1 MIKIADFLRG
11 KTLFITGS
19 TGFVAKG
26 LVEKILSCAPEVGRL
41 YLLIRSRRR
50 PDRTVMSAEERLDR
64 EVLQSSAF
72 DRLRQAHGDRFE
84 AFAREKVAAVA
95 GDLGM
100 DRLGMDA
107 DTHDRLTR
115 EVRVVVNI
123 AGTVVFDEPLDQALQ
138 SNTLGTRR
146 VVEFAKACR
155 EAILLHVS
163 TAYVSG
169 KQPGRVHEEP
179 ILPGQTVAQ
188 RLGKGGEGYDLN
200 LEIENIL
207 AFTRSV
213 QEESHLPAVQDELR
227 RLIRKQ
233 NGRAVSAHRMEMLM
247 EAARHRWLR
256 RRLVEEGMRRAK
268 SLGWH
273 DSYTLTKAMGEQVI
287 AKMRG
292 DLPTVIVRPSIIE
305 SSLADP
311 EPGWLE
317 GLKVADP
324 LIVHYSKGRLS
335 DFPADPDVVLDVI
348 PVDVVVNAMLA
359 ALPKARRGEEI
370 QVYQVATGME
380 NPLKLG
386 EMYRLIREYFQKNP
400 VYTREGTPIPVPQW
414 SFPSPGQFRRR
425 LRLRYQIP
433 LNTLQWLMENL
444 SALPW
449 SKGLKRKVSTLG
461 AMLDRV
467 LSLAEIYSPYTNLD
481 CRFETENTRR
491 LYQELDPEDQKVF
504 NFDVTRIDWR
514 EYIQDIHIPGLKRHV
529 LKESGY
535 GTP

>member
-26 LVEKILSCAPEVGRL
+26 LVEKVLCCAPEVGRL
-41 YLLIRSRRR
+41 YLLIRPRRR

-64 EVLQSSAF
+64 EVFQSSAF
-72 DRLRQAHGDRFE
+72 GRLRQAHGDRFE
-84 AFAREKVAAVA
+84 AFAREKVVAVA
-95 GDLGM
+95 GDLAM
-100 DRLGMDA
+100 DRMGLAADA
-107 DTHDRLTR
+107 HSRLTQ
-115 EVRVVVNI
+115 EVQVVVNI

-155 EAILLHVS
+155 EPVLLHVS

-169 KQPGRVHEEP
+169 KQPGRVHEAP

-188 RLGKGGEGYDLN
+188 RLGMGGDYDLDR
-200 LEIENIL
+200 EIEDIT
-207 AFTRSV
+207 AFTRRV

-256 RRLVEEGMRRAK
+256 QCLVEEGMRRAQ

-292 DLPTVIVRPSIIE
+292 DLPTVVVRPSIIE

-335 DFPADPDVVLDVI
+335 DFPADPNIVLDVI
-348 PVDVVVNAMLA
+348 PVDMVVNVMLA
-359 ALPKARRGEEI
+359 ALPEARRGEGI
-370 QVYQVATGME
+370 RVYQVATGTE
-380 NPLKLG
+380 NPLQLG

-400 VYTREGTPIPVPQW
+400 VYTREGAPIPVPEW
-414 SFPSPGQFRRR
+414 SFPSPEQFRRR
-425 LRLRYQIP
+425 LRLRYKVP
-433 LNTLQWLMENL
+433 LGALHWLMENL
-444 SALPW
+444 SVLPW
-449 SKGLKRKVSTLG
+449 SARLKRRVSTQE

-467 LSLAEIYSPYTNLD
+467 MALAEIYGPYTNLD

-491 LYQELDPEDQKVF
+491 LYQDLDPEDQRTF

-529 LKESGY
+529 LKEGVY

>member
-1 MIKIADFLRG
+1 MTRIADFLRG
-11 KTLFITGS
+11 KALFITGS

-26 LVEKILSCAPEVGRL
+26 LVEKILCQAPEVGRL
-41 YLLIRSRRR
+41 YLLIRPKRR

-64 EVLQSSAF
+64 EVLQSSVF
-72 DRLRQAHGDRFE
+72 DRLRARRGAGFE
-84 AFAREKVAAVA
+84 AFAREKVVAVA
-95 GDLGM
+95 GDMGM
-100 DRLGMDA
+100 DRLGLDA
-107 DTHDRLTR
+107 EAHACLAR
-115 EVRVVVNI
+115 EVQVVVNI

-138 SNTLGTRR
+138 SNTLGTLR
-146 VVEFAKACR
+146 VVEFARACR
-155 EAILLHVS
+155 GAILLHVS

-169 KQPGRVHEEP
+169 RQPGRVHEAP
-179 ILPGQTVAQ
+179 ILPRETVAH
-188 RLGKGGEGYDLN
+188 RLGMGGGDYDLDR
-200 LEIENIL
+200 EIEDIL
-207 AFTRSV
+207 AFTRRA
-213 QEESHLPAVQDELR
+213 QEESHLPSVQDELR

-287 AKMRG
+287 AQRRG
-292 DLPTVIVRPSIIE
+292 DLPTIILRPSIIE
-305 SSLADP
+305 SSLSDP

-359 ALPKARRGEEI
+359 ALPRARRGGDI
-370 QVYQVATGME
+370 QVYQVATGTE

-386 EMYRLIREYFQKNP
+386 EMYRLIREYFEKNP
-400 VYTREGTPIPVPQW
+400 VYTREGAPIPLPQW
-414 SFPSPGQFRRR
+414 SFPSPARFRRR

-449 SKGLKRKVSTLG
+449 SARLKRRVSTLG
-461 AMLDRV
+461 ATLDRV
-467 LSLAEIYSPYTNLD
+467 LSLAEIYSPYTNLK

-491 LYQELDPEDQKVF
+491 LFEALDPEDQKVF

-529 LKESGY
+529 LKEAPY